1 MEKLIFV
8 LGCIM
13 SLIGLLS
20 LLSLLIDRLTNGKV
34 FDHVMSYPYLASFW
48 DAFMICDM
56 NAYKNLEKKRKYA
69 RAIAIVEIGAVIL
82 DIGVIPEYLHTCNTV
97 QAQHP

>member
-34 FDHVMSYPYLASFW
+34 FDHVMSYPYL
-48 DAFMICDM
+48 
-56 NAYKNLEKKRKYA
+56 
-69 RAIAIVEIGAVIL
+69 
-82 DIGVIPEYLHTCNTV
+82 GVFGMPL
-97 QAQHP
+97 